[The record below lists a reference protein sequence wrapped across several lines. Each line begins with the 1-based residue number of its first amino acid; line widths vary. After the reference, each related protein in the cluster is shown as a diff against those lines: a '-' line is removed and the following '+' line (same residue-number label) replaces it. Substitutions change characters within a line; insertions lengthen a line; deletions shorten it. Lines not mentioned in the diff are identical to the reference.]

1 MYSTHKIA
9 DYKIYGLEICIPPFN
24 SYAIRSIPVPYALQ
38 STKNNIVGTVF
49 INNKESVKI
58 IYKRR
63 ILVLVF

>member
-24 SYAIRSIPVPYALQ
+24 SYAIRSILVPYALQ

-49 INNKESVKI
+49 IIIKNHWKLYTKEGFW
-58 IYKRR
+58 Y
-63 ILVLVF
+63 

>member
-38 STKNNIVGTVF
+38 TVF
-49 INNKESVKI
+49 RIRIHFLRIRIRNTGYKVQKI
-58 IYKRR
+58 T
-63 ILVLVF
+63 